1 MFNFFKSK
9 NKQEVVTPAASVEVV
24 AKPAEIKKGKIFF
37 AEKSGGLLPSFAF
50 QKRDKESKQLSEA
63 TNKWLN
69 QHNLVNRPYP
79 AASFILLK
87 DRCPILGAAIDAI
100 ANDVSST
107 GWQLSLKEGIKQN
120 SKTDAE
126 RKLLEVFL
134 KRPNDEDSL
143 KELISSCITDL
154 QTIGDFSLEVARNN
168 SGKVAK
174 LFHVPS
180 NTIYRNKDMDRFVQ
194 KRNNKVVWFTPFN
207 SGIIVDSKTGEE
219 KEVSPKLQANELIFK
234 KLYNGSSSYYGRSP
248 MLSCVGAIQSSIAAE
263 EYNLAFFENRG
274 IPDYAVLLTG
284 EWEEGSVRKLSSYL
298 SKELKGV
305 ENSHRTMCLQI
316 PEGSKAEFEK
326 LDDRSKEGSFRL
338 YAEDLDDKILAV
350 YKVPRCK
357 VSIQRVGKISGT
369 DTAESIRNYNDSVVE
384 PLQNIIEDIFNNKIL
399 PAVLGSETSFN
410 LVLNNLK
417 IDDFSEK
424 TEAFVKLLERGAV
437 TPNELRQRL
446 GLGAE
451 YSEGNKYFIS
461 SQLVESGEA
470 NVADVSKDLES
481 EIVDE

>member
-9 NKQEVVTPAASVEVV
+9 NKQEVVTPAASVEI
-24 AKPAEIKKGKIFF
+24 ASKPAETKKGKIFF

-50 QKRDKESKQLSEA
+50 KKKDEDSKQLSSA

-69 QHNLVNRPYP
+69 QHALVSRPYP
-79 AASFILLK
+79 ASSFIALK
-87 DRCPILGAAIDAI
+87 DRCPILAACVDVI

-107 GWQLSLKEGIKQN
+107 GWNLSLKDSVKQN
-120 SKTDAE
+120 SATDSE
-126 RKLLEVFL
+126 RKELEAFL
-134 KRPNDEDSL
+134 KNPNDEDSL
-143 KELISSCITDL
+143 KELIASCINDL
-154 QTIGDFSLEVARNN
+154 ETVGDFSLEVARNN
-168 SGKVAK
+168 VGRVAK
-174 LFHVPS
+174 LFHVPAH
-180 NTIYRNKDMDRFVQ
+180 TLYRNRDMDRFIQ

-207 SGIIVDSKTGEE
+207 SKIIADSKTGEE

-234 KLYNGSSSYYGRSP
+234 KLYNSQSDYYGRSP
-248 MLSCVGAIQSSIAAE
+248 MLPCVGAIQSSIAAE

-284 EWEEGSVRKLSSYL
+284 EWEEGSVRKLSNYL

-338 YAEDLDDKILAV
+338 YAEDLDDRILAV

-369 DTAESIRNYNDSVVE
+369 DTAQAIRNYNDSVVE
-384 PLQNIIEDIFNNKIL
+384 PLQCIVESLLNDKIL
-399 PAVLGSETSFN
+399 PAVLGKEPSFRFMLEN
-410 LVLNNLK
+410 LH

-424 TEAFVKLLERGAV
+424 SKSYGELLERGV
-437 TPNELRQRL
+437 MTPNEMRARL
-446 GLGAE
+446 GLGQSYDSGDKFYIQSALIE
-451 YSEGNKYFIS
+451 AGES
-461 SQLVESGEA
+461 SQGL
-470 NVADVSKDLES
+470 SKDLES
-481 EIVDE
+481 EIIDE